1 MKKTTIV
8 AALALASTT
17 ALAGGLNTNS
27 NQNAAFL
34 RNFAQEGQITLTSI
48 YANPAGNVFL
58 SPGWHLSLN
67 AQTAYQQRNIETD
80 FPLFRLN
87 TKDAT
92 TPHKFKGTAKAPIIP
107 SFSVSYN
114 QPKWSVSAH
123 FAIGGGGGKCEFNDG
138 LGSFEA
144 LYSGLLAQKIPA
156 AVQGI
161 VNGTLNQTFMGMG
174 MPAAQAQGTA
184 NALAATG
191 TYKMTG
197 YSLNSFMR
205 GRNYYFGLQLGGAYK
220 FTDNFAGY
228 IGVRGVYANCNYNGY
243 VQDVK
248 ANYSYNVPA
257 NPGAG
262 FPGTQGEGT
271 RDLSDYTLTLNCDQT
286 GFGITPIIGL
296 DWEINRHW
304 NVAAKYEAPTKM
316 NLKNETETNDF
327 AKMVMAQGG
336 SVLDRF
342 ADGGHDR
349 EDLPGILAI
358 GAEYRLNEKVRF
370 DGSFKTYFD
379 KNAKKFNDE
388 QDLVDKNTYEVA
400 LGAEYRCCKLI
411 TVSASW
417 QRTKYGMS
425 DAGMNDISFPCSD
438 NSLGLGVRIHP
449 SKYFNIDLGYMHT
462 FYQDRTVMGANGK
475 TDKYSRENNVAG
487 IGFNFAL

>member
-1 MKKTTIV
+1 MKQVTLI
-8 AALALASTT
+8 AALALSSAS
-17 ALAGGLNTNS
+17 AMAGGLNTNS

-67 AQTAYQQRNIETD
+67 AQSAYQQRNIETD
-80 FPLFRLN
+80 FPLFAKN
-87 TKDAT
+87 TKLPY

-114 QPKWSVSAH
+114 KPKWSVSAH
-123 FAIGGGGGKCEFNDG
+123 FAIGGGGGKCEFKDG

-144 LYSGLLAQKIPA
+144 LYSGLLSQKLPA
-156 AVQGI
+156 AVQQI
-161 VNGTLNQTFMGMG
+161 VGGNLQTAG
-174 MPAAQAQGTA
+174 MPAAMA
-184 NALAATG
+184 NQIAAGG

-205 GRNYYFGLQLGGAYK
+205 GRNYYFGLQLGGGYK

-228 IGVRGVYANCNYNGY
+228 IGLRGVYANCNYNGY

-248 ANYSYNVPA
+248 ANYAYDVPGLA
-257 NPGAG
+257 AVGQP
-262 FPGTQGEGT
+262 THGEGT
-271 RDLSDYTLTLNCDQT
+271 RDLNDYTLTLNCDQT

-296 DWEINRHW
+296 DWEINQHW

-316 NLKNETETNDF
+316 RLKNDTQTNDF
-327 AKMVMAQGG
+327 ASSVMAQGG

-342 ADGGHDR
+342 ADGKYDR
-349 EDLPGILAI
+349 EDLPGILAV
-358 GAEYRLNEKVRF
+358 GAEYRINDKIRF
-370 DGSFKTYFD
+370 DGSFKEYFD
-379 KNAKKFNDE
+379 KSAQKVAHEDK
-388 QDLVDKNTYEVA
+388 LVDKNTWEVA
-400 LGAEYRCCKLI
+400 LGAEYRCCKLL

-425 DAGMNDISFPCSD
+425 DEGMNDISFPCSD

-449 SKYFNIDLGYMHT
+449 SKYFNVDLGYMHT
-462 FYQDRTVMGANGK
+462 FYQDRTVFSAATGK
-475 TDKYSRENNVAG
+475 TDKYSRENNVFG
-487 IGFNFAL
+487 LGFNFAL